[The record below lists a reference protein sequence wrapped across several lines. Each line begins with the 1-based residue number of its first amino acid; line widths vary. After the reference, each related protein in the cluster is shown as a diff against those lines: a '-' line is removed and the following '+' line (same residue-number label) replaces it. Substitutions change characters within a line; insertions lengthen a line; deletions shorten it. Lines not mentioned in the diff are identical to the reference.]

1 MHALLLGRE
10 LRLRMRYGWVLGLTL
25 VSATAVAG
33 GERVRGWV
41 HVLDGSADHAGARA
55 QFPEYP
61 YDGRFVFA
69 RIYYDMG
76 GGMRSFGRR
85 GRDQTWLHDYP
96 DAEQNFTAI
105 LRELTYVWPMT
116 EGGNIFAL
124 DDPRLTQFPI
134 AYMSEPGFWDPTD
147 QEALALRNYLLKGGF
162 IIFDDFGGGGDQ
174 GQMSNLVYQM
184 NRVLPEL
191 TFLPLDASDEVF
203 DSFFGIDPETINLV
217 YNRYR
222 TEWWGLFEEN
232 DKSKRML
239 AVAGNYGDL
248 GEFWEY
254 SSRGYFPVDMSNEA
268 YKVGINYIVYA
279 LTH

>member
-1 MHALLLGRE
+1 M
-10 LRLRMRYGWVLGLTL
+10 
-25 VSATAVAG
+25 
-33 GERVRGWV
+33 RGWV
-41 HVLDGSADHAGARA
+41 HVLDGGARTERAAGAAARA

-76 GGMRSFGRR
+76 GRGMRSFGFGRR
-85 GRDQTWLHDYP
+85 SDPPWHHDYP

-105 LRELTYVWPMT
+105 LQELTYVWPMT

-134 AYMSEPGFWDPTD
+134 AYMSEPGFWDPSD
-147 QEALALRNYLLKGGF
+147 AEVLALRNYLLKGGF
-162 IIFDDFGGGGDQ
+162 IIFDDFGGGGEQ

-191 TFLPLDASDEVF
+191 TFLPLDASDEIF

-222 TEWWGLFEEN
+222 TEWWGLFEG
-232 DKSKRML
+232 DDRSRRML

-248 GEFWEY
+248 GEFWQF
-254 SSRGYFPVDMSNEA
+254 SSTGFFPVDMSNEA
-268 YKVGINYIVYA
+268 YKVGINYVVYA
-279 LTH
+279 MTH

>member
-191 TFLPLDASDEVF
+191 TFQPLDASDEVF